1 MQEKQLQRVLNELS
15 QATEESVRPS
25 LAEDIKQHIPPI
37 LNPHRRGIDTI
48 NIIIDLRINKLT
60 AAAIIIATMIL
71 LANLFGWRDLYGSS
85 IYQDGKILVAY
96 LLKGQAEKN
105 KLLTVKSRYEH
116 LLEKGEQAIYYGDK
130 VNLNNSSSAVLL
142 QWKLPDGNYAIIT
155 SDLQEKTVSPEELI
169 ELLSKMLQEK

>member
-85 IYQDGKILVAY
+85 IYQDSKILVAY
-96 LLKGQAEKN
+96 LLRGQAEKN
-105 KLLTVKSRYEH
+105 KLLNVKSRYEH
-116 LLEKGEQAIYYGDK
+116 LLEKGEQVIYYGDK
-130 VNLNNSSSAVLL
+130 ANLNNSSAVLL

-155 SDLQEKTVSPEELI
+155 SDSQEKTVSPEELI

>member
-71 LANLFGWRDLYGSS
+71 LANLFGWRDSHGNS
-85 IYQDGKILVAY
+85 IYQDSKILVAY
-96 LLKGQAEKN
+96 LLRGQAEKN
-105 KLLTVKSRYEH
+105 KLLNVKSRYEH
-116 LLEKGEQAIYYGDK
+116 LLEKGEQVIYYGDK
-130 VNLNNSSSAVLL
+130 ANLNNSSAVLL

-155 SDLQEKTVSPEELI
+155 SDSQEKTVSPEELI